1 MKLEV
6 DEKRKAI
13 IRIQTALLYKTREFF
28 YKRGFYE
35 LMPVILSKCTDPLEP
50 DRGSSVVKTGEI
62 EYLGRKLKLTQ
73 SMILHKQLAISSG
86 LDKIVI
92 FSPNVRL
99 EKPERRFSGRHSFEF
114 TQVDFEVVY
123 ARKEDIFRLI
133 EDFIIEVWSWIKKT
147 CKDDLK
153 ILSRRL
159 TVPEK
164 PFKIYTTHEMVERY
178 GEEWEIKASSSEK
191 DPFWVICFKR
201 EFYDKEDPSN
211 PGHFLNYD
219 LIYPEGYGEGLSGGE
234 RETDF
239 EKLRRRINLIKRNRS
254 DFDLYLEFARKHLL
268 PSAGVGFGIERMVRY
283 LSGTPHIRDVQ
294 LFPRIPGEEI
304 VF

>member
-1 MKLEV
+1 
-6 DEKRKAI
+6 
-13 IRIQTALLYKTREFF
+13 
-28 YKRGFYE
+28 
-35 LMPVILSKCTDPLEP
+35 
-50 DRGSSVVKTGEI
+50 
-62 EYLGRKLKLTQ
+62 
-73 SMILHKQLAISSG
+73 MILHKQLAVSCG
-86 LDKIVI
+86 LEKIVI

-114 TQVDFEVVY
+114 TQVDFEIAH
-123 ARKEDIFRLI
+123 ARKEDIFRLM
-133 EDFIIEVWSWIKKT
+133 EDLIVEVWRWIRET
-147 CKDDLK
+147 CKEDLDTLGRV
-153 ILSRRL
+153 LS
-159 TVPEK
+159 VPK
-164 PFKIYTTHEMVERY
+164 RPFKIYTTHEMVERY

-191 DPFWVICFKR
+191 SPFWVVCFRR

-219 LIYPEGYGEGLSGGE
+219 LIYPEGYGEALSGGE

-239 EKLRRRINLIKRNRS
+239 EKIRRRIGLIKRNKE
-254 DFDLYLEFARKHLL
+254 DFDLYLKFARKHLL

-283 LSGTPHIRDVQ
+283 LSGMAHIRDVQ